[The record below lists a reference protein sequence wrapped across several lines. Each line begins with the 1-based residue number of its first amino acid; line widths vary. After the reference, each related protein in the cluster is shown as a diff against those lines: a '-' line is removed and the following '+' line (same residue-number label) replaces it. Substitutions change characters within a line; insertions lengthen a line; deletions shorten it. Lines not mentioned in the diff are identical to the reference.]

1 MWLPPCIRPDE
12 TTADSFASCK
22 ISGILLVM
30 AQTFFFYY
38 LETSGLSSRYQ
49 RVMQFAGQ
57 RTDQNL
63 NPIGDPV
70 DVLVRVS
77 EDILPEPQAV
87 LITGTTPQKTIE
99 DGISEPEFCKMLVED
114 IFTPG
119 TVAVGFNNVRFDD
132 EFIRHTLWRNF
143 HDPYQWAWADNRS
156 RWDILDLVRMTRALR
171 PEGINWPVDEDGAPT
186 NRLELLSKENSLT
199 HLHAH
204 DALSDVEATIGVAK
218 LIKQKQ
224 PKLFDFLLK
233 LRDKK
238 EVAKLANLEEP
249 QPFVYSSGRFG
260 KVNDFTTV
268 ALPIAPGPTPGT
280 VLVYDLR
287 FDPSDFSILS
297 QKDIKTRLFASWE
310 DRKKDGFK
318 PIPVKELAY
327 NKCPAVAP
335 TGVLDDKAWQ
345 RLNLSESTVQKHFK
359 SLGKD
364 FTDKVAAA
372 YSEREPFPGSNDVE
386 GQLYDGFI
394 NDRDKVRIEVVR
406 NAGQKD
412 LADFHPDFADERLD
426 ELLLRYKARNF
437 PKTLSEDE
445 QDAWQEYRQKKF
457 AAQAP
462 KYLQSLS
469 ELAAKYGDDDEK
481 SFLLQELQLWAEA
494 NAPID

>member
-1 MWLPPCIRPDE
+1 M
-12 TTADSFASCK
+12 K
-22 ISGILLVM
+22 
-30 AQTFFFYY
+30 QTFFFYD

-57 RTDQNL
+57 RTDMDL
-63 NPIGDPV
+63 KPIGEPV
-70 DVLVRVS
+70 DILIRLS

-87 LITGTTPQKTIE
+87 LITGTTPQKTLE
-99 DGISEPEFCKMLVED
+99 EGISEPEFCKMLIDD

-119 TVAVGFNNVRFDD
+119 TIAVGFNSVRFDD

-171 PEGINWPVDEDGAPT
+171 PDGIEWPVDDDGAPT
-186 NRLELLSKENSLT
+186 NRLELLSKVNKLT

-218 LIKQKQ
+218 LIKDTQ
-224 PKLFDFLLK
+224 PKLFEFLLK

-238 EVAKLANLEEP
+238 EVAKIANLDEP

-260 KVNDFTTV
+260 KTNNFTTV
-268 ALPIAPGPTPGT
+268 AFPIAPGSTPGS

-287 FDPSDFSILS
+287 FNPADFAQLG
-297 QKDIKTRLFASWE
+297 QKDIKNKLFASWE
-310 DRKKDGFK
+310 DRKKEDFI

-327 NKCPAVAP
+327 NKCPAIAP
-335 TGVLDDKAWQ
+335 MSVLDDDAWK
-345 RLNLSESTVQKHFK
+345 RLGLTNDNIDKHFK
-359 SLGKD
+359 NLTKD
-364 FTDKVAAA
+364 FTDKIAAA
-372 YSEREPFPGSNDVE
+372 YAEKEPYPTSDDVE

-394 NDRDKVRIEVVR
+394 NDRDKVRVEAVR
-406 NAGQKD
+406 NANEKD
-412 LADFHPDFADERLD
+412 LVDFHPEFTDERLG

-437 PKTLSEDE
+437 PKALSADE
-445 QDAWQEYRQKKF
+445 QEKWQEYRQKKF

-469 ELAAKYGDDDEK
+469 ELAAKHGDDDEK

-494 NAPID
+494 HAPID

>member
-1 MWLPPCIRPDE
+1 
-12 TTADSFASCK
+12 
-22 ISGILLVM
+22 M
-30 AQTFFFYY
+30 AHTFFFYD

-57 RTDQNL
+57 RTDMDL

-70 DVLVRVS
+70 DILVRVS
-77 EDILPEPQAV
+77 EDILPEPQAI

-99 DGISEPEFCKMLVED
+99 EGISEPEFCKMLIDD
-114 IFTPG
+114 IFAPG
-119 TVAVGFNNVRFDD
+119 TIAVGFNNVRFDD

-143 HDPYQWAWADNRS
+143 HDPYQWSWADNRS

-171 PEGINWPVDEDGAPT
+171 PDGIEWPVDDDGAPT
-186 NRLELLSKENSLT
+186 NRLELLSKVNNLT

-218 LIKQKQ
+218 LIQQKQ

-233 LRDKK
+233 MRDKK
-238 EVAKLANLEEP
+238 AVAKLVNLDEP

-260 KVNDFTTV
+260 KAVDFTSI
-268 ALPIAPGPTPGT
+268 AFPIAPGSTPGT

-287 FDPSDFSILS
+287 QDPDQFSKLT
-297 QKDIKTRLFASWE
+297 KAEIKSRLFASWDE
-310 DRKKDGFK
+310 RKKDDFQA
-318 PIPVKELAY
+318 IPVKELAY

-335 TGVLDDKAWQ
+335 IGVVDDEAWK
-345 RLNLSESTVQKHFK
+345 RLNLTKEIIDQNFK
-359 SLGKD
+359 KLTSD

-372 YSEREPFPGSNDVE
+372 YSEREPYPAASDVE

-394 NDRDKVRIEVVR
+394 NDRDKVRVEAVR
-406 NAGQKD
+406 NATLKD
-412 LADFHPDFADERLD
+412 LVDFHPDFADDRLKD
-426 ELLLRYKARNF
+426 LLLRYKARNF
-437 PKTLSEDE
+437 PKALSSDE
-445 QDAWQEYRQKKF
+445 QVIWQEYRQKKF

-462 KYLQSLS
+462 KYLKSLG
-469 ELAAKYGDDDEK
+469 ELAAKYHSDDEK

-494 NAPID
+494 NAPIE

>member
-1 MWLPPCIRPDE
+1 M
-12 TTADSFASCK
+12 T
-22 ISGILLVM
+22 
-30 AQTFFFYY
+30 QTFFFYD

-63 NPIGDPV
+63 NPIGDPI
-70 DVLVRVS
+70 DVLIRLS

-87 LITGTTPQKTIE
+87 LITGTTPQKTLE
-99 DGISEPEFCKMLVED
+99 DGISEPEFCKMLINE

-119 TVAVGFNNVRFDD
+119 TIAVGFNNVRFDD

-143 HDPYQWAWADNRS
+143 YDPYQWAWADNRS

-171 PEGINWPVDEDGAPT
+171 PEGINWPVDSDGAPT
-186 NRLELLSKENSLT
+186 NRLELLSKENNLT

-238 EVAKLANLEEP
+238 EVAKVANLEDP
-249 QPFVYSSGRFG
+249 KPFVYSSGRFG
-260 KVNDFTTV
+260 KANDFTTV
-268 ALPIAPGPTPGT
+268 ALPIAPGSTPGT

-287 FDPSDFSILS
+287 FDPLDYAKMT
-297 QKDIKTRLFASWE
+297 QKDIKDRLFASWE
-310 DRKKDGFK
+310 ARKKDDFR

-327 NKCPAVAP
+327 NKCPALAP
-335 TGVLDDKAWQ
+335 TSVLDDEAWQ
-345 RLNLSESTVQKHFK
+345 RLNLKKSTIEKNFK

-364 FTDKVAAA
+364 LTDKIASA
-372 YSEREPFPGSNDVE
+372 YSEREPYPGSTDVE
-386 GQLYDGFI
+386 GQLYDGFM
-394 NDRDKVRIEVVR
+394 NERDKVRTEVVR
-406 NAGQKD
+406 NASEKD
-412 LADFHPDFADERLD
+412 LVDFHPEFADERLG
-426 ELLLRYKARNF
+426 ELLLRYKARNY
-437 PKTLSEDE
+437 PKALSADE
-445 QDAWQEYRQKKF
+445 QETWQQYRQKKF

-469 ELAAKYGDDDEK
+469 ELAALHHGDDEK

-494 NAPID
+494 HAPID